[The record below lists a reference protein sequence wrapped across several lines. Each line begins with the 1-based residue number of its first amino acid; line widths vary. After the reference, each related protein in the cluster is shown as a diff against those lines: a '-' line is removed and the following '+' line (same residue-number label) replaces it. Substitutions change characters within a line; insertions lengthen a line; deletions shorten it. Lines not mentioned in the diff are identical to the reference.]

1 MEPIKPSFTPYPSRR
16 APRRAFDASCSH
28 HTSTDDGFVEE
39 HYRAGGPNLC
49 EFPLVFCNRIQR
61 EKFPMR
67 DVLATTKKW
76 NILVITFY
84 LGSFRPR
91 FNLSNEP
98 VSTIRLRAPRQA
110 KERWLGATREIYHCL
125 CGNGLDH
132 FAIEILD
139 QSFDI
144 STHI

>member
-1 MEPIKPSFTPYPSRR
+1 MEPIKPSSAPYPAPR
-16 APRRAFDASCSH
+16 APRRAPGASCCP
-28 HTSTDDGFVEE
+28 HTSTDDGFTEE

-49 EFPLVFCNRIQR
+49 EFPPVFCNPIQC

-67 DVLATTKKW
+67 DVLAITKKW
-76 NILVITFY
+76 NIPVMTFY
-84 LGSFRPR
+84 LGGFRPR
-91 FNLSNEP
+91 FNLSKEP
-98 VSTIRLRAPRQA
+98 VSTIRLRAPRES

-144 STHI
+144 SAHI